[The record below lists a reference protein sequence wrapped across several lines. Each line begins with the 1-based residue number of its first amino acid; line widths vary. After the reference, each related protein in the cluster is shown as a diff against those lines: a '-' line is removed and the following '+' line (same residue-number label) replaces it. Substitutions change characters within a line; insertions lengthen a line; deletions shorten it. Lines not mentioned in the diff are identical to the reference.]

1 MKLLSAVALFAP
13 LAAALWPIPSSYSS
27 GSTVLWIGSDVK
39 VTYNGAND
47 TSTHSYGGN
56 TTSGAPLTSQ
66 IVQFAIQR
74 TYSTIFEKN
83 FVPWKFHPRNSDF
96 EPSTDNKNLVTSIT
110 LEQLVA
116 DPPNVVKPL
125 AGEVDESY
133 TLSLTE
139 DGAATITANSSIG
152 IARGL
157 TTFTQLF
164 FKHSNGGAYTTLAPV
179 EISDSPKF
187 SHRGLNMDVSRN
199 FFPVADIKRTI
210 DAAAYNKL
218 NRFHL
223 HVTDSQSWPLEIP
236 ALPLLAS
243 KGAYE
248 SSLTYSPAD
257 LKELQYYAAI
267 QGVELILEIDMPGHT
282 ASIWYGYPE
291 LISAFNIQP
300 DWDTYAAEPP
310 SGTLKLNSSKVDDF
324 LDTLLNDLLP
334 RVKPYSAYFHTGG
347 DEVNANAYSLDE
359 TVKSNDTAVLQPLMQ
374 KFLDRNHNQVRAL
387 GLTPIV
393 WEEMLLQWNITLGD
407 DVVVQTWQSDQAVAD
422 TVAKGHK
429 ALAGNY
435 NYWYLDCGKGQWLDF
450 GPGASSEKFW
460 PYNDYCYPLHNWRLM
475 YSYDPLQGVPDNGTH
490 LVIGGEA
497 HIWTEQTDPV
507 NLDRMVWPR
516 ACAAAE
522 VLWSGAKDAQGQ
534 NRSQITASPRLSE
547 MRERL
552 VARGVQAEPIQM
564 PFCLMNGTQCAL

>member
-1 MKLLSAVALFAP
+1 M
-13 LAAALWPIPSSYSS
+13 
-27 GSTVLWIGSDVK
+27 
-39 VTYNGAND
+39 
-47 TSTHSYGGN
+47 
-56 TTSGAPLTSQ
+56 
-66 IVQFAIQR
+66 
-74 TYSTIFEKN
+74 
-83 FVPWKFHPRNSDF
+83 PWKFHPRNSDF
-96 EPSTDNKNLVTSIT
+96 EPSTDNKKLVTSIT

-179 EISDSPKF
+179 EISDSPIF

-282 ASIWYGYPE
+282 ASIWFGYPE

-310 SGTLKLNSSKVDDF
+310 SGTLKLNSSEVDDF

-347 DEVNANAYSLDE
+347 DEVNVNAYSLDE
-359 TVKSNDTAVLQPLMQ
+359 TVKSNDTTVLQPLMQ

-435 NYWYLDCGKGQWLDF
+435 NYWV
-450 GPGASSEKFW
+450 S
-460 PYNDYCYPLHNWRLM
+460 
-475 YSYDPLQGVPDNGTH
+475 
-490 LVIGGEA
+490 
-497 HIWTEQTDPV
+497 
-507 NLDRMVWPR
+507 
-516 ACAAAE
+516 
-522 VLWSGAKDAQGQ
+522 
-534 NRSQITASPRLSE
+534 
-547 MRERL
+547 
-552 VARGVQAEPIQM
+552 
-564 PFCLMNGTQCAL
+564 

>member
-1 MKLLSAVALFAP
+1 
-13 LAAALWPIPSSYSS
+13 
-27 GSTVLWIGSDVK
+27 
-39 VTYNGAND
+39 
-47 TSTHSYGGN
+47 
-56 TTSGAPLTSQ
+56 
-66 IVQFAIQR
+66 
-74 TYSTIFEKN
+74 
-83 FVPWKFHPRNSDF
+83 VPWKFHPRNSDF
-96 EPSTDNKNLVTSIT
+96 EPSTDNKRLVTSIT
-110 LEQLVA
+110 LEQLAA

-133 TLSLTE
+133 TLSLAE
-139 DGAATITANSSIG
+139 DGGATITANSSIG

-164 FKHSNGGAYTTLAPV
+164 FKHSNGGAYTALAPV

-347 DEVNANAYSLDE
+347 DEVNVNAYSLDE

-374 KFLDRNHNQVRAL
+374 KFVDRNHNQVRAL
-387 GLTPIV
+387 GFTPIV
-393 WEEMLLQWNITLGD
+393 WEEMLLQWNVTLGD

-435 NYWYLDCGKGQWLDF
+435 NYW
-450 GPGASSEKFW
+450 
-460 PYNDYCYPLHNWRLM
+460 
-475 YSYDPLQGVPDNGTH
+475 V
-490 LVIGGEA
+490 
-497 HIWTEQTDPV
+497 
-507 NLDRMVWPR
+507 
-516 ACAAAE
+516 
-522 VLWSGAKDAQGQ
+522 
-534 NRSQITASPRLSE
+534 SQSF
-547 MRERL
+547 
-552 VARGVQAEPIQM
+552 PIAT
-564 PFCLMNGTQCAL
+564 LMNSWQLKTLLDLLTLMKIVP